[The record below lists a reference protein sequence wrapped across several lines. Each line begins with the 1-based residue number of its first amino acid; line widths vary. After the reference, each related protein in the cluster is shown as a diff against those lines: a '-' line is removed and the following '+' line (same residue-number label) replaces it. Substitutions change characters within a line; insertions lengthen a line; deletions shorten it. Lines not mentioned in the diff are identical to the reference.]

1 MITAVLIGSGDRGN
15 VYGELAKFTEKLKF
29 IAVAEPRDNRR
40 EKFATEHAIKK
51 DFVFTSW
58 DDLFSLGK
66 IADVA
71 IICTQ
76 DTQHVEPALKALDL
90 GYDVLLEKPMATTY
104 QDCMLLVNKAKQ
116 TGKLLQIGHE
126 MRYTTYYSKVSEYLR
141 SGKLGKIVNITM
153 RENVSR
159 IHYSHSFIRGNW
171 VSMLKKNQNMS

>member
-1 MITAVLIGSGDRGN
+1 MITAVLIGAGDRGN
-15 VYGELAKFTEKLKF
+15 VYGEIAKYTEKLHF
-29 IAVAEPRDNRR
+29 IAVVEPRDIRR
-40 EKFATEHAIKK
+40 KKFAIEHNIKD

-58 DDLFSLGK
+58 DDLFSRGK

-116 TGKLLQIGHE
+116 SRKLLQNGHE
-126 MRYTTYYSKVSEYLR
+126 MRYATY
-141 SGKLGKIVNITM
+141 
-153 RENVSR
+153 
-159 IHYSHSFIRGNW
+159 
-171 VSMLKKNQNMS
+171 